1 MQTRKVTPAVKAEEY
16 QIYSRKQAEVY
27 MKMGKDKFK
36 KLSAIHGC
44 FYIPNGNRHFYKL
57 SSLNKFWDSLNPLN
71 N

>member
-1 MQTRKVTPAVKAEEY
+1 MRTTKAAPSAKAEEY
-16 QIYSRKQAEVY
+16 QIYSRKQAQTY

-36 KLSAIHGC
+36 KLSAKHGC